1 MKRIKSFVA
10 TRCEQAKYFLR
21 RPVKQQT
28 VCPQEID
35 NRVRNGILLAGITQ
49 IHLTG
54 CNLHHGPQVDFGAVT
69 AFTDHTHKPN
79 TDFGNPP
86 VSHVNSSADS
96 DAHVDQQPDEPQQT
110 ELQLR
115 HASHEAALQPP
126 DAVTSQEL
134 GGQQSALQLD
144 LVETT
149 AAVVQEQASTA
160 LKARSSPA
168 VHVVAKSSP
177 GLAVIYEGS
186 SQDEPVQLDS
196 VADLPHSADPA
207 AEYNSRVKVGHAS
220 ETSMLCRN
228 WGT

>member
-1 MKRIKSFVA
+1 MA
-10 TRCEQAKYFLR
+10 TRCEQAKSFLR

-35 NRVRNGILLAGITQ
+35 DRVRNGRLLAGITQ
-49 IHLTG
+49 LHLTG

-69 AFTDHTHKPN
+69 ASTDHTHKTN
-79 TDFGNPP
+79 TDVGNPP
-86 VSHVNSSADS
+86 VSHVSSSADS
-96 DAHVDQQPDEPQQT
+96 DAHVDRQPEPQQI

-126 DAVTSQEL
+126 DAVALQGL

-149 AAVVQEQASTA
+149 AAVVQEKASTA
-160 LKARSSPA
+160 FKARSSPA
-168 VHVVAKSSP
+168 VPAVATSSP

-186 SQDEPVQLDS
+186 SQNDS
-196 VADLPHSADPA
+196 AQYGSAADPPDSADLGPA
-207 AEYNSRVKVGHAS
+207 AEDSSRVKVRRTS
-220 ETSMLCRN
+220 ETSTLCRS
-228 WGT
+228 WGA